1 METSAFDDLYSESC
15 ERLVAQLWGF
25 TGDEARARDHVQE
38 AFLRAWTHWEQVSDY
53 ADPEAWV
60 RRVAFNLAK
69 SHWRRFRNLVLGDVL
84 LDGAAVG
91 ESDSVPDLVG
101 ALQHLPPRERQALC
115 IFYLADRSL
124 SDVAADMKVPLGT
137 AKSLLSRGR
146 THLAAAIERTD
157 RQERS
162 SQRG

>member
-1 METSAFDDLYSESC
+1 MDPSAFDRLYSESC

-25 TGDEARARDHVQE
+25 TGDEALTRH
-38 AFLRAWTHWEQVSDY
+38 H
-53 ADPEAWV
+53 V
-60 RRVAFNLAK
+60 RRRSFEPGRIGNECRTTQIPRPGHGAWPTILAK
-69 SHWRRFRNLVLGDVL
+69 SHWRRFRNLILGDVPP
-84 LDGAAVG
+84 DGAAVG
-91 ESDSVPDLVG
+91 DGDSVPDLVG

-115 IFYLADRSL
+115 IFYLADRSV

-162 SQRG
+162 SRRG